1 MEDSGERKVRRGR
14 KGRGIVLSTS
24 VVYLCEK
31 MTFWADE
38 DDRTNDRSFVFLKK
52 VEKEKNFQ
60 IRKK

>member
-31 MTFWADE
+31 MTF
-38 DDRTNDRSFVFLKK
+38 
-52 VEKEKNFQ
+52 
-60 IRKK
+60 